1 MCCLSHYAS
10 SLMPIPINCNYYQSY
25 FNYNFD
31 YNSKMPSTDGRASEI
46 TGRLA
51 VILCVDDFSVD
62 SEAGRQEEVPNQ
74 CHQYRPAD
82 DPVTWR
88 RSQEHWENVINR
100 PDHCL
105 ETLQVRC

>member
-1 MCCLSHYAS
+1 MVELLK
-10 SLMPIPINCNYYQSY
+10 SLGDLLLFC
-25 FNYNFD
+25 
-31 YNSKMPSTDGRASEI
+31 
-46 TGRLA
+46 
-51 VILCVDDFSVD
+51 DFSVD